1 MKRLVEVL
9 LIVLLA
15 GTLAD
20 PALAWSCSSEE
31 TLAAEVSPE
40 ERAKVT
46 AEIARQRALAEALR
60 CVEDGLPE
68 CADMLPLTR
77 VSAPVGK

>member
-1 MKRLVEVL
+1 M
-9 LIVLLA
+9 IVLLS
-15 GTLAD
+15 GTIAD

-40 ERAKVT
+40 ERARVT

-60 CVEDGLPE
+60 CVEDGRQE
-68 CADMLPLTR
+68 CPAVLPLTK